1 MLLPLNMAML
11 KFFTSGKEATREDV
25 QEALRADYGK
35 LKAFSDKSMDEALQ
49 TAFSNGLIAES
60 RMELV
65 DGRLKVYYQADGDM
79 INTINSYV
87 K

>member
-1 MLLPLNMAML
+1 M
-11 KFFTSGKEATREDV
+11 
-25 QEALRADYGK
+25 RADYGN

>member
-1 MLLPLNMAML
+1 MAML

-25 QEALRADYGK
+25 QEALRADYGN

>member
-11 KFFTSGKEATREDV
+11 KFFTSGKEATRED
-25 QEALRADYGK
+25 YGN
-35 LKAFSDKSMDEALQ
+35 LKAFSVKSMDEALQ